1 MSVIFNLDAKKN
13 ARILLLSLR
22 KIKFHVAR
30 CYLYELEDLIC
41 EFDSADILTPVF
53 NPDLFKVTNRIANTM
68 AQAVGSSRLINPLFK
83 QFNLDKEY
91 ELFFIICQ
99 SPLDILTINSIK
111 NWRNKCRRVVVW
123 LDEIW
128 AKDIEKWKV
137 QLSFLQEID
146 YIFMN
151 FSQSIEGVSKIIQRP
166 CEYIP
171 FGIDAIKFCP
181 YPLNRERS
189 VDLYSVGRRSQVTHQ
204 ALLNLS
210 ERINFFYIY
219 ETIKDLYTADHRY
232 HRSLYKNI
240 LKKSRYFIANRA
252 KIDDANATGD
262 QQEVGARFF
271 EGAAAG
277 TVMLGVPP
285 ECESFTRNF
294 DWEDAVIQVAY
305 DAPNIVEILAE
316 LDSQP
321 DRLQKI
327 RTNNVVN
334 SLLKHDWVY
343 RWETILA
350 TVGLD
355 STPAMMA
362 RKARLQNLV
371 ERILTRKNSDRQLI
385 TQTGF
390 TSKTERRCQL
400 FESVITD

>member
-1 MSVIFNLDAKKN
+1 MSVVFNLDTKKD

-22 KIKFHVAR
+22 KMKFHVAR

-53 NPDLFKVTNRIANTM
+53 NPELFKVTNRIANTA
-68 AQAVGSSRLINPLFK
+68 AQAVGSSKIINPLFK
-83 QFNLDKEY
+83 HFNLDKEY
-91 ELFFIICQ
+91 ELFFVICQ

-111 NWRNKCRRVVVW
+111 NWRNKCRKVVVW

-137 QLSFLQEID
+137 QLSVLQEFD

-151 FSQSIEGVSKIIQRP
+151 FSQSIEGVTKTIQHP

-204 ALLNLS
+204 ALLDLS
-210 ERINFFYIY
+210 ERVNFFYIY
-219 ETIKDLYTADHRY
+219 ETIKDLYTIDHRY

-252 KIDDANATGD
+252 KIDDTNATGD

-285 ECESFTRNF
+285 ECESFTQNF
-294 DWEDAVIQVAY
+294 DWEDAVIKVSY
-305 DAPNIVEILAE
+305 DAPNIAKILAE

-327 RTNNVVN
+327 RTDNVIN

-350 TVGLD
+350 TVGLN

-362 RKARLQNLV
+362 RKAHLQNLV
-371 ERILTRKNSDRQLI
+371 ERILTRKNSEERSAHYSDWIHKQGR
-385 TQTGF
+385 TQMP
-390 TSKTERRCQL
+390 
-400 FESVITD
+400 VA